1 MPLLQ
6 VRDIPEDLYE
16 NLAKV
21 AKMENRSIAQETI
34 VLLRAALNLK
44 EERIS
49 KRKKILEEIN
59 EISIKNSDKVPDPSL
74 LIREDRDR

>member
-1 MPLLQ
+1 MSTLQ

-34 VLLRAALNLK
+34 VLLRSALNLK
-44 EERIS
+44 EERQS
-49 KRKKILEEIN
+49 RRKQVLKEIDDVHLENVEDFPAP
-59 EISIKNSDKVPDPSL
+59 EL